1 MTFEFWRRQT
11 NAAQKFSISSEGL
24 SAPVSGMKVVV
35 KLNVLFF
42 WTWWWCVCKCGVVC
56 VCVCGFVCVELGFF
70 FCVEKRMNDREEYWG
85 EMKRSGE
92 VSTEELG
99 EFLQVVVVF
108 FGFCFVLSPSEERMT
123 MRV

>member
-1 MTFEFWRRQT
+1 
-11 NAAQKFSISSEGL
+11 
-24 SAPVSGMKVVV
+24 
-35 KLNVLFF
+35 
-42 WTWWWCVCKCGVVC
+42 
-56 VCVCGFVCVELGFF
+56 
-70 FCVEKRMNDREEYWG
+70 MNDREEYWG

-99 EFLQVVVVF
+99 EFLQVVVIF

>member
-1 MTFEFWRRQT
+1 M
-11 NAAQKFSISSEGL
+11 
-24 SAPVSGMKVVV
+24 
-35 KLNVLFF
+35 
-42 WTWWWCVCKCGVVC
+42 CKCGVVC
-56 VCVCGFVCVELGFF
+56 VCVWVCVCGIGGFF

-99 EFLQVVVVF
+99 EFLQVVVFF

>member
-1 MTFEFWRRQT
+1 MVRVQVWG
-11 NAAQKFSISSEGL
+11 S
-24 SAPVSGMKVVV
+24 
-35 KLNVLFF
+35 
-42 WTWWWCVCKCGVVC
+42 VC
-56 VCVCGFVCVELGFF
+56 VCVWVCVCGIGGFF
-70 FCVEKRMNDREEYWG
+70 FCVEKRMNDREEYWR